1 MMTLQLLLL
10 PFVLLTSAPT
20 SVESHACMRQRPSPA
35 ISEASTAGPVLT
47 MPRSMPDLTCAVSID
62 WACWR

>member
-1 MMTLQLLLL
+1 MTLQLLLL

-35 ISEASTAGPVLT
+35 ISEVSTAGPILT
-47 MPRSMPDLTCAVSID
+47 MPRFMPDLTGTLSIG
-62 WACWR
+62 WASPR